1 MLFQISFH
9 ANILGGYDF
18 EGTLFNPTDAKQE
31 MYSQALS
38 EIHPQNDCPY
48 KTVF

>member
-18 EGTLFNPTDAKQE
+18 EGTLSNPTDAKQE

-38 EIHPQNDCPY
+38 EIHLKNDCPY
-48 KTVF
+48 KTIF